1 MKKILCFMMFV
12 LLLVSCSKD
21 SGEEDGLTSNY
32 IEVAGVRHQIDKFVI
47 ENESEFYI
55 GSKKDGTY
63 ISFGYTWCRVP
74 IGEKIYFV
82 ETYEEL
88 EYFELVDNYRKCKLT
103 YGSFSIV
110 FFLPIAYNFKSAAKI
125 RNIFVIIK
133 CFGNKLVTNE

>member
-12 LLLVSCSKD
+12 LLLVSCRKD

-82 ETYEEL
+82 ETDEYL
-88 EYFELVDNYRKCKLT
+88 EYFELVDNY
-103 YGSFSIV
+103 
-110 FFLPIAYNFKSAAKI
+110 
-125 RNIFVIIK
+125 IK
-133 CFGNKLVTNE
+133 CRLTDGSSDSFYLIKKNGDNYIVDIYRFFKI

>member
-1 MKKILCFMMFV
+1 MKKILYFMMFV
-12 LLLVSCSKD
+12 LLLVSCGND

-32 IEVAGVRHQIDKFVI
+32 IEVTGVRHHVDKFVI

-63 ISFGYTWCRVP
+63 ISFGYTWYRVP

-82 ETYEEL
+82 ETDEYL

-103 YGSFSIV
+103 DGSSDSFYLIKKNSDNYIV
-110 FFLPIAYNFKSAAKI
+110 DIYIGSSKYKTVVHYEGKMI
-125 RNIFVIIK
+125 
-133 CFGNKLVTNE
+133 

>member
-21 SGEEDGLTSNY
+21 SDEEDGLTSNY

-82 ETYEEL
+82 ETDEYL

-103 YGSFSIV
+103 DGSSDSFYLIKKNNDNYIV
-110 FFLPIAYNFKSAAKI
+110 DIYIGSSKYNTVVHYEGKMI
-125 RNIFVIIK
+125 
-133 CFGNKLVTNE
+133 

>member
-1 MKKILCFMMFV
+1 MFV
-12 LLLVSCSKD
+12 LLLVSCSND

-32 IEVAGVRHQIDKFVI
+32 IEVAGVRHHIDKFVI

-82 ETYEEL
+82 ETDEYL

-103 YGSFSIV
+103 DGSYDSFYLIKKNGDNYIV
-110 FFLPIAYNFKSAAKI
+110 DIYIGSSKYNTVVHYEGKMI
-125 RNIFVIIK
+125 
-133 CFGNKLVTNE
+133 

>member
-12 LLLVSCSKD
+12 LLLVSGSND

-32 IEVAGVRHQIDKFVI
+32 IEVAGVRHHIDKFVI

-82 ETYEEL
+82 ETDEYL

-103 YGSFSIV
+103 DGSYDSFYLIKKNGDNYIV
-110 FFLPIAYNFKSAAKI
+110 DIYIGSSKYNTVVHYEGKMI
-125 RNIFVIIK
+125 
-133 CFGNKLVTNE
+133 

>member
-1 MKKILCFMMFV
+1 MKKILYFMMFV
-12 LLLVSCSKD
+12 LLLVSCSND

-82 ETYEEL
+82 EADEYL

-103 YGSFSIV
+103 DGSSDSFYLIKKNGDNYIV
-110 FFLPIAYNFKSAAKI
+110 YIYIGSSKYKTVVHYEGKMI
-125 RNIFVIIK
+125 
-133 CFGNKLVTNE
+133 

>member
-1 MKKILCFMMFV
+1 MKKILFFMTFV
-12 LLLVSCSKD
+12 LRLVSCSKD

-82 ETYEEL
+82 ETDEYL
-88 EYFELVDNYRKCKLT
+88 EYFELVDNYRKCRLT
-103 YGSFSIV
+103 DGSSDSFYLIKKNGDNYIV
-110 FFLPIAYNFKSAAKI
+110 DIYIGSSKYNTVVHYEGKMI
-125 RNIFVIIK
+125 
-133 CFGNKLVTNE
+133 

>member
-1 MKKILCFMMFV
+1 MMFV
-12 LLLVSCSKD
+12 LLLVSCSND

-32 IEVAGVRHQIDKFVI
+32 IEVAGVRHHIDKFVI

-82 ETYEEL
+82 ETDEYL

-103 YGSFSIV
+103 DGSYDSFYLIKKNGDNYIV
-110 FFLPIAYNFKSAAKI
+110 DIYIGSSKYNTVVHYEGKMI
-125 RNIFVIIK
+125 
-133 CFGNKLVTNE
+133 

>member
-12 LLLVSCSKD
+12 LLLVSCSND

-32 IEVAGVRHQIDKFVI
+32 IEVAGVRHHIDKFVI

-82 ETYEEL
+82 ETDEYL

-103 YGSFSIV
+103 DGSYDSFYLIKKNGDNYIV
-110 FFLPIAYNFKSAAKI
+110 DIYIGSSKYNTVVHYEGKMI
-125 RNIFVIIK
+125 
-133 CFGNKLVTNE
+133 

>member
-1 MKKILCFMMFV
+1 MMFV

-21 SGEEDGLTSNY
+21 SGEEVGLTSNY

-63 ISFGYTWCRVP
+63 ISFGYTWYRVP

-82 ETYEEL
+82 DTDEEL

-103 YGSFSIV
+103 DGSSDSFYLIKKNGNNYIV
-110 FFLPIAYNFKSAAKI
+110 DIYRFVKI
-125 RNIFVIIK
+125 
-133 CFGNKLVTNE
+133 

>member
-1 MKKILCFMMFV
+1 MKKILFFMTFV

-82 ETYEEL
+82 ETDEYL
-88 EYFELVDNYRKCKLT
+88 EYFELVDNYRKCRLT
-103 YGSFSIV
+103 DGSSDSFYLIKKNGNNYIV
-110 FFLPIAYNFKSAAKI
+110 DIYIGSSKYKTVVHYEGKMI
-125 RNIFVIIK
+125 
-133 CFGNKLVTNE
+133 

>member
-1 MKKILCFMMFV
+1 MFV

-82 ETYEEL
+82 ETDEEL

-103 YGSFSIV
+103 DGSSDSFCLIKKNGDNYIV
-110 FFLPIAYNFKSAAKI
+110 DIYIGSSKYKTVVHDEGKMI
-125 RNIFVIIK
+125 
-133 CFGNKLVTNE
+133 

>member
-1 MKKILCFMMFV
+1 MKKILCFITFV

-82 ETYEEL
+82 ETDEYL

-103 YGSFSIV
+103 DGSSDSFYLIKKNSDNYIV
-110 FFLPIAYNFKSAAKI
+110 DIYIGSSKYKTVVHYEGKMI
-125 RNIFVIIK
+125 
-133 CFGNKLVTNE
+133 

>member
-1 MKKILCFMMFV
+1 MKKILCFMMFA

-82 ETYEEL
+82 ETDEYL

-103 YGSFSIV
+103 DGSSDSFYLIKKNGDNYIV
-110 FFLPIAYNFKSAAKI
+110 DIYIGSSKYKT
-125 RNIFVIIK
+125 VVHYEGK
-133 CFGNKLVTNE
+133 MT

>member
-21 SGEEDGLTSNY
+21 SGEEVGLTSNY

-63 ISFGYTWCRVP
+63 ISFGYTWYRVQ

-82 ETYEEL
+82 ETDEEL

-103 YGSFSIV
+103 DGSSDSFYLIKKNGDNYIV
-110 FFLPIAYNFKSAAKI
+110 DIYRFIKI
-125 RNIFVIIK
+125 
-133 CFGNKLVTNE
+133 

>member
-1 MKKILCFMMFV
+1 MKKILCFITFV

-63 ISFGYTWCRVP
+63 ISFGYTWYIVP

-82 ETYEEL
+82 ETDEYL

-103 YGSFSIV
+103 DGSSDSFYLIKKNSDNYIV
-110 FFLPIAYNFKSAAKI
+110 DIYIGSSKYKTVVHYEGKMI
-125 RNIFVIIK
+125 
-133 CFGNKLVTNE
+133 

>member
-1 MKKILCFMMFV
+1 MKKILCFMLFV
-12 LLLVSCSKD
+12 LLLVSCSND

-82 ETYEEL
+82 DTDEYL

-103 YGSFSIV
+103 DVSSDSFYLIKKNCDNYIVDIYIGSSKYNTIV
-110 FFLPIAYNFKSAAKI
+110 HYEGKMI
-125 RNIFVIIK
+125 
-133 CFGNKLVTNE
+133 

>member
-21 SGEEDGLTSNY
+21 YGEEDGLTSNY

-63 ISFGYTWCRVP
+63 ISFGYTWSRVP

-82 ETYEEL
+82 ETDEEL

-103 YGSFSIV
+103 DGSSDSFYLIKKNGDNYIV
-110 FFLPIAYNFKSAAKI
+110 DIYI
-125 RNIFVIIK
+125 
-133 CFGNKLVTNE
+133 

>member
-1 MKKILCFMMFV
+1 MFV
-12 LLLVSCSKD
+12 LLLVSCSND

-32 IEVAGVRHQIDKFVI
+32 IEVAGVRHHIDKFVI
-47 ENESEFYI
+47 VNESEFYI

-82 ETYEEL
+82 ETDEYL

-103 YGSFSIV
+103 DGSYDSFYLIKKNGDNYIV
-110 FFLPIAYNFKSAAKI
+110 DIYIGSSKYNTVVHYEGKMI
-125 RNIFVIIK
+125 
-133 CFGNKLVTNE
+133 

>member
-1 MKKILCFMMFV
+1 MFV

-74 IGEKIYFV
+74 ICEKIYFV
-82 ETYEEL
+82 ETDEYL
-88 EYFELVDNYRKCKLT
+88 EYFELVDNYRKCRLT
-103 YGSFSIV
+103 DGSSDSFYLIKKNGNNYIV
-110 FFLPIAYNFKSAAKI
+110 DIYIGSSKYKTVVHYEGKMI
-125 RNIFVIIK
+125 
-133 CFGNKLVTNE
+133 

>member
-1 MKKILCFMMFV
+1 MNKILCFMMFV
-12 LLLVSCSKD
+12 LLLVSCSND

-32 IEVAGVRHQIDKFVI
+32 IEVAGIRHQIDKFVI

-82 ETYEEL
+82 ETDEYL

-103 YGSFSIV
+103 DGSYDSFYLIKKNGDIYIGSSK
-110 FFLPIAYNFKSAAKI
+110 YNTVVHYEGKMI
-125 RNIFVIIK
+125 
-133 CFGNKLVTNE
+133 

>member
-1 MKKILCFMMFV
+1 MNKILCFMMFV
-12 LLLVSCSKD
+12 LLLVSCSND

-32 IEVAGVRHQIDKFVI
+32 IEVAGVRHHIDKFVI

-82 ETYEEL
+82 ETDEYL

-103 YGSFSIV
+103 DGSYDSFYLIKKNGDNYIV
-110 FFLPIAYNFKSAAKI
+110 DIYIGSSKYNTVVHYEGKMI
-125 RNIFVIIK
+125 
-133 CFGNKLVTNE
+133 

>member
-21 SGEEDGLTSNY
+21 SGEEVGLTSNY

-63 ISFGYTWCRVP
+63 ISFGYTWCRVQ

-82 ETYEEL
+82 ETDEYL

-103 YGSFSIV
+103 DGSSDSFYLIKKNGDNYIV
-110 FFLPIAYNFKSAAKI
+110 DIYIGSSKYNTVVHYEGKMI
-125 RNIFVIIK
+125 
-133 CFGNKLVTNE
+133 

>member
-1 MKKILCFMMFV
+1 MKNILFFMTFV
-12 LLLVSCSKD
+12 LLLVSCGND

-63 ISFGYTWCRVP
+63 ISFGYTWYRVP
-74 IGEKIYFV
+74 IGEKICFV
-82 ETYEEL
+82 ETDEYL

-103 YGSFSIV
+103 DGSSDSFYLIKKNSDNYIV
-110 FFLPIAYNFKSAAKI
+110 DIYIGSSKYKTVVHYEGKMI
-125 RNIFVIIK
+125 
-133 CFGNKLVTNE
+133 

>member
-21 SGEEDGLTSNY
+21 SGEEDGLTSNH
-32 IEVAGVRHQIDKFVI
+32 IEVAGIRHQIDKFVI

-82 ETYEEL
+82 ETDEYL
-88 EYFELVDNYRKCKLT
+88 EYFELVDNYRKCRLT
-103 YGSFSIV
+103 DGSYDSFYLIKKNGDNYIV
-110 FFLPIAYNFKSAAKI
+110 DIYIGSSKYNTVVHYEGKMI
-125 RNIFVIIK
+125 
-133 CFGNKLVTNE
+133 

>member
-21 SGEEDGLTSNY
+21 SGEEVGLTSNY

-63 ISFGYTWCRVP
+63 ISFGYTWYRVQ

-82 ETYEEL
+82 ETDEYL
-88 EYFELVDNYRKCKLT
+88 EYFELVDNYRKCRLT
-103 YGSFSIV
+103 DGSSDSFYLIKKNSDNYIV
-110 FFLPIAYNFKSAAKI
+110 DIYIGSSKYKTVVHYEGKMI
-125 RNIFVIIK
+125 
-133 CFGNKLVTNE
+133 

>member
-1 MKKILCFMMFV
+1 MR
-12 LLLVSCSKD
+12 LLELD
-21 SGEEDGLTSNY
+21 
-32 IEVAGVRHQIDKFVI
+32 IRHQIDKFVI

-82 ETYEEL
+82 ETDEYL

-103 YGSFSIV
+103 DGSSDSFYLIKKNGDNYIV
-110 FFLPIAYNFKSAAKI
+110 DIYI
-125 RNIFVIIK
+125 
-133 CFGNKLVTNE
+133 

>member
-12 LLLVSCSKD
+12 LLLVSCSND

-32 IEVAGVRHQIDKFVI
+32 IEVAGVRHHIDKFVI

-82 ETYEEL
+82 ETDEYL

-103 YGSFSIV
+103 DGSYDSFYLIKKNGDNYIV
-110 FFLPIAYNFKSAAKI
+110 DIYRFIKI
-125 RNIFVIIK
+125 
-133 CFGNKLVTNE
+133 

>member
-63 ISFGYTWCRVP
+63 ISFGYTLYSVP

-82 ETYEEL
+82 ETDEYL

-103 YGSFSIV
+103 DGSSDSFYLIKKNGDNYIV
-110 FFLPIAYNFKSAAKI
+110 DIYIGSSKYKTI
-125 RNIFVIIK
+125 VHYEGK
-133 CFGNKLVTNE
+133 